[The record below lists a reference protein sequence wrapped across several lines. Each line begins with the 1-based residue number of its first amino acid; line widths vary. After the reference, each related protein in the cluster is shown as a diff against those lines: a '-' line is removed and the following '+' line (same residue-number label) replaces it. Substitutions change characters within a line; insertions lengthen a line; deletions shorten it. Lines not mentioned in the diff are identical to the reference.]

1 MLTLCQ
7 RKWLYL
13 QPIFCRGALPQEQG
27 RFKNLD
33 GQFCGIL
40 EGIRSDP
47 KVVSLTAVY
56 NIRDT
61 LAAIRDQLE
70 RCQKALSDFLEEK
83 RYVHIQGVYIAVCP
97 QMYCCLPSNVR
108 PQLTL

>member
-1 MLTLCQ
+1 MLNLCQ
-7 RKWLYL
+7 RKWLL
-13 QPIFCRGALPQEQG
+13 GVALPQEQG
-27 RFKNLD
+27 RFKNLNLD
-33 GQFCGIL
+33 GQFCGIF

-83 RYVHIQGVYIAVCP
+83 RYVLLCVLLFALKCIAFVCP
-97 QMYCCLPSNVR
+97 QMFALN
-108 PQLTL
+108 